1 MNMNKHRRGELTD
14 RFVTVVDQLNR
25 MMSGG
30 HWVRLRILDLNV
42 HQVNTLQVLTQNG
55 PLRMSAIADHLG
67 STQSHAT
74 NVVKKLVD
82 RKYLNRKSDPEDR
95 RVVICEIT
103 AMGRLVA
110 NRYLELVSLRATHL
124 SEAWDEEQLESVVAS
139 LELFCREEAATRH
152 QSDSDPG

>member
-1 MNMNKHRRGELTD
+1 MS
-14 RFVTVVDQLNR
+14 VVDQLNR
-25 MMSGG
+25 LMSGG
-30 HWVRLRILDLNV
+30 NWVRLRILDLNV
-42 HQVNTLQVLTQNG
+42 HHVNTLQVLNQNG

-74 NVVKKLVD
+74 NIVKKLVD

-103 AMGRLVA
+103 AMGKLIA
-110 NRYLELVSLRATHL
+110 NRYLELVTQRATSM

-139 LELFCREEAATRH
+139 LEFFCNEDKVSRH
-152 QSDSDPG
+152 RSDANH

>member
-1 MNMNKHRRGELTD
+1 MDKHWRGELTD
-14 RFVTVVDQLNR
+14 RFVSVVDQLNR
-25 MMSGG
+25 LMSGG
-30 HWVRLRILDLNV
+30 NWVRLRILDLNV
-42 HQVNTLQVLTQNG
+42 HHVNTLQVLNQNG

-74 NVVKKLVD
+74 NIVKKLVD

-103 AMGRLVA
+103 AMGKLIA
-110 NRYLELVSLRATHL
+110 NRYLELVTQRATSM

-139 LELFCREEAATRH
+139 LEFFCNEDKVSRH
-152 QSDSDPG
+152 RSDANH